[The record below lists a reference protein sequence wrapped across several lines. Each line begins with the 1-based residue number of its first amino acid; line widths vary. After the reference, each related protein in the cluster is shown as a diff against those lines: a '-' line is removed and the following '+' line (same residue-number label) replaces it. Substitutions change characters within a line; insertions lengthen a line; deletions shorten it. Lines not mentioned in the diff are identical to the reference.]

1 MSWVLL
7 SVCSALVLGVYDLL
21 KKLAVRNNA
30 VPPVLFF
37 GALTG
42 MLVWCALRVT
52 TPWLPAAWQAGL
64 SIDPLTWREHAFL
77 FGKGVLVSAS
87 WIFGYFALKH
97 LPITIAGPVRSSAP
111 LWTILFA
118 VCFLGEKPSVVQWTG
133 VAMILVSFYSFSLLG
148 RAEGIRFH
156 RDKWVACLILGTLL
170 GAMSAVYDKVLL
182 QNLQLRVATLQFW
195 FAFYLVVVMLPFVL
209 VWRFGLKEADRGTFE
224 WRWMIPAVGVGL
236 LITDALYFAAIAS
249 DGALISVISPIRR
262 TSAVIGFLGGI
273 LVLKERHNL
282 GWKALALLVM
292 IAGVAVLNWKR

>member
-42 MLVWCALRVT
+42 MLVWCALRLI
-52 TPWLPAAWQAGL
+52 TPWLPTAWQAGL
-64 SIDPLTWREHAFL
+64 AIDPLTWREHAFL

-118 VCFLGEKPSVVQWTG
+118 VFFLGEKPTPIQWLG
-133 VAMILVSFYSFSLLG
+133 VGMILVAFYGFSLLG

-156 RDKWVACLILGTLL
+156 RDKWVACLIVATLL

-182 QNLQLRVATLQFW
+182 QNLGLRVATLQFW
-195 FAFYLVVVMLPFVL
+195 FAVYLVVVMLPFVL

-236 LITDALYFAAIAS
+236 LVTDSLYFAAIAS
-249 DGALISVISPIRR
+249 EGALISVISPIRR
-262 TSAVIGFLGGI
+262 TSAMVGFFGGI
-273 LVLKERHNL
+273 LILKERHNL
-282 GWKALALLVM
+282 RWKAVALLLM
-292 IAGVAVLNWKR
+292 IAGVAVLNWKQ

>member
-21 KKLAVRNNA
+21 KKLAVRHNA

-42 MLVWCALRVT
+42 MLTWCVLRLVT
-52 TPWLPAAWQAGL
+52 PLLPEAWQTGL
-64 SIDPLTWREHAFL
+64 MIDPLTWREHGFL

-118 VCFLGEKPSVVQWTG
+118 VCFLGEKPSAMQWLGVV
-133 VAMILVSFYSFSLLG
+133 MILAAFYAFSLLG

-195 FAFYLVVVMLPFVL
+195 FAVYLVVVMLPFVL
-209 VWRFGLKEADRGTFE
+209 VWRFGLKEADRGMFE

-236 LITDALYFAAIAS
+236 LVTDALYFAAIAS
-249 DGALISVISPIRR
+249 EGALISVISPIRR
-262 TSAVIGFLGGI
+262 TSAAVGFLGGV

-282 GWKALALLVM
+282 GWKALALLGM
-292 IAGVAVLNWKR
+292 IAGVFVLNWKR

>member
-21 KKLAVRNNA
+21 KKLAVSRNA

-42 MLVWCALRVT
+42 LVAWCVLRLVT
-52 TPWLPAAWQAGL
+52 PMLPADWQAGL
-64 SIDPLTWREHAFL
+64 SIDPLTWHEHGFL

-118 VCFLGEKPSVVQWTG
+118 VCFLGEKPSMVQWAG
-133 VAMILVSFYSFSLLG
+133 VAMILAAFQAFSLIG

-209 VWRFGLKEADRGTFE
+209 VWRYGLKEVDRGTFE

-262 TSAVIGFLGGI
+262 TSAVVGFLGGI

-292 IAGVAVLNWKR
+292 IAGVVVVNWKR

>member
-42 MLVWCALRVT
+42 MLVWCALRLI
-52 TPWLPAAWQAGL
+52 TPWLPTAWQAGL
-64 SIDPLTWREHAFL
+64 AIDPLTWREHAFL

-97 LPITIAGPVRSSAP
+97 LPITIAGPIRSSAP

-118 VCFLGEKPSVVQWTG
+118 VFFLGEKPTPIQWLG
-133 VAMILVSFYSFSLLG
+133 VGMILVAFYGFSLLG

-156 RDKWVACLILGTLL
+156 RDKWVACLIVATLL

-182 QNLQLRVATLQFW
+182 QNLGLRVATLQFW
-195 FAFYLVVVMLPFVL
+195 FAVYLVVVMLPFVL

-236 LITDALYFAAIAS
+236 LVTDSLYFAAIAS
-249 DGALISVISPIRR
+249 EGALISVISPIRR
-262 TSAVIGFLGGI
+262 TSAMVGFFGGI
-273 LVLKERHNL
+273 LILKERHNL
-282 GWKALALLVM
+282 RWKAVALLLM

>member
-42 MLVWCALRVT
+42 MLTWCSLRLI
-52 TPWLPAAWQAGL
+52 TPWLPDGWQAGL
-64 SIDPLTWREHAFL
+64 SIDPLTRREHAYL
-77 FGKGVLVSAS
+77 FGKGILVSAS

-118 VCFLGEKPSVVQWTG
+118 VCFLGEKPTPLQWLG
-133 VAMILVSFYSFSLLG
+133 VGMILVAFYGFSLLG

-156 RDKWVACLILGTLL
+156 RDKWVACLIAGTLL
-170 GAMSAVYDKVLL
+170 GAMSAVYDKLLL
-182 QNLQLRVATLQFW
+182 QNLGLRVATLQFW
-195 FAFYLVVVMLPFVL
+195 FAIYLVVVMLPFVL
-209 VWRFGLKEADRGTFE
+209 VWRYGLKEADRGTFE

-236 LITDALYFAAIAS
+236 LVTDALYFAAIAS
-249 DGALISVISPIRR
+249 EGALISVISPIRR
-262 TSAVIGFLGGI
+262 TSAMVGFLGGI
-273 LVLKERHNL
+273 LILKERHNL
-282 GWKALALLVM
+282 RWKAVALILM

>member
-42 MLVWCALRVT
+42 MLVWCALRLI
-52 TPWLPAAWQAGL
+52 TPWLPTAWQAGL
-64 SIDPLTWREHAFL
+64 AIDPLTWREHAFL
-77 FGKGVLVSAS
+77 FGKGALVSAS

-97 LPITIAGPVRSSAP
+97 LPITIAGPIRSSAP

-118 VCFLGEKPSVVQWTG
+118 VFFLGEKPTPIQWLG
-133 VAMILVSFYSFSLLG
+133 VGMILVAFYGFSLLG

-156 RDKWVACLILGTLL
+156 RDKWVACLIVATLL

-182 QNLQLRVATLQFW
+182 QNLGLRVATLQFW
-195 FAFYLVVVMLPFVL
+195 FAVYLVVVMLPFVL

-236 LITDALYFAAIAS
+236 LVTDSLYFAAIAS
-249 DGALISVISPIRR
+249 EGALISVISPIRR
-262 TSAVIGFLGGI
+262 TSAMVGFFGGI
-273 LVLKERHNL
+273 LILKERHNL
-282 GWKALALLVM
+282 RWKAVALLLM

>member
-42 MLVWCALRVT
+42 MLVWCALRLL
-52 TPWLPAAWQAGL
+52 TPWLPTAWQAGL
-64 SIDPLTWREHAFL
+64 AIDPLTWREHVFL

-97 LPITIAGPVRSSAP
+97 LPITIAGPIRSSAP

-118 VCFLGEKPSVVQWTG
+118 VFFLGEKPAPIQWLG
-133 VAMILVSFYSFSLLG
+133 VGMILVAFYGFSLLG

-156 RDKWVACLILGTLL
+156 RDKWVACLLVATLL

-182 QNLQLRVATLQFW
+182 QNLGLRVATLQFW
-195 FAFYLVVVMLPFVL
+195 FAVYLVVVMLPFVL

-236 LITDALYFAAIAS
+236 LVTDSLYFAAIAS
-249 DGALISVISPIRR
+249 EGALISVISPIRR
-262 TSAVIGFLGGI
+262 TSAMVGFLGGI
-273 LVLKERHNL
+273 LILKERHNL
-282 GWKALALLVM
+282 RWKAVALLLM

>member
-42 MLVWCALRVT
+42 MLVWCALRLI
-52 TPWLPAAWQAGL
+52 TPWLPTAWQAGL
-64 SIDPLTWREHAFL
+64 AIDPLTWREHAFL

-118 VCFLGEKPSVVQWTG
+118 VFFLGEKPTPIQWLG
-133 VAMILVSFYSFSLLG
+133 VGMILVAFYGFSLLG

-156 RDKWVACLILGTLL
+156 RDKWVGCLIVATLL

-182 QNLQLRVATLQFW
+182 QNLGLRVATLQFW
-195 FAFYLVVVMLPFVL
+195 FAVYLVVVMLPFVL

-236 LITDALYFAAIAS
+236 LVTDSLYFAAIAS
-249 DGALISVISPIRR
+249 EGALISVISPIRR
-262 TSAVIGFLGGI
+262 TSAMVGFFGGI
-273 LVLKERHNL
+273 LILKERHNL
-282 GWKALALLVM
+282 RWKAVALLLM

>member
-1 MSWVLL
+1 MSWVFL
-7 SVCSALVLGVYDLL
+7 SVCSAIVLGVYDLL
-21 KKLAVRNNA
+21 KKLAVSRNA

-42 MLVWCALRVT
+42 LATWCVLRLV
-52 TPWLPAAWQAGL
+52 TPILPAAWQAGL
-64 SIDPLTWREHAFL
+64 AIDPLTWREHGFL

-111 LWTILFA
+111 FWTILFA
-118 VCFLGEKPSVVQWTG
+118 VCFLGEKPSVVQWAG
-133 VAMILVSFYSFSLLG
+133 VAIILAAFQAFSLIG

-209 VWRFGLKEADRGTFE
+209 VWRYGLKEADRGTFE

-249 DGALISVISPIRR
+249 EGALISVISPIRR
-262 TSAVIGFLGGI
+262 TSAVVGFLGGI

-292 IAGVAVLNWKR
+292 IAGVIVVNWKR

>member
-42 MLVWCALRVT
+42 MLVWCALRLI
-52 TPWLPAAWQAGL
+52 TPWLPTAWQAGL
-64 SIDPLTWREHAFL
+64 AIDPLTWREHAFL

-118 VCFLGEKPSVVQWTG
+118 VFFLGEKPTPIQWLG
-133 VAMILVSFYSFSLLG
+133 VGMILVAFYGFSLLG

-156 RDKWVACLILGTLL
+156 RDKWVACLIVATLL

-182 QNLQLRVATLQFW
+182 QNLGLRVATLQFW
-195 FAFYLVVVMLPFVL
+195 FAVYLVVVMLPFVL

-236 LITDALYFAAIAS
+236 LVTDSLYFAAIAS
-249 DGALISVISPIRR
+249 EGALISVISPIRR
-262 TSAVIGFLGGI
+262 TSAMVGFFGGI
-273 LVLKERHNL
+273 LILKERHNL
-282 GWKALALLVM
+282 RWKAVALLLM

>member
-42 MLVWCALRVT
+42 MLVWCALRLI
-52 TPWLPAAWQAGL
+52 TPWLPTAWQAGL
-64 SIDPLTWREHAFL
+64 AIDPLTWREHAFL
-77 FGKGVLVSAS
+77 FGKGALVSAS

-118 VCFLGEKPSVVQWTG
+118 VFFLGEKPTPIQWLG
-133 VAMILVSFYSFSLLG
+133 VGMILVAFYGFSLLG

-156 RDKWVACLILGTLL
+156 RDKWVACLIVATLL

-182 QNLQLRVATLQFW
+182 QNLGLRVATLQFW
-195 FAFYLVVVMLPFVL
+195 FAVYLVVVMLPFVL

-236 LITDALYFAAIAS
+236 LVTDSLYFAAIAS
-249 DGALISVISPIRR
+249 EGALISVISPIRR
-262 TSAVIGFLGGI
+262 TSAMVGFFGGI
-273 LVLKERHNL
+273 LILKERHNL
-282 GWKALALLVM
+282 RWKAVALLLM